1 MKKLLLIGLLALVVV
16 LGGCNSVA
24 SFLGADVVTDNIKDA
39 DSIRHKYTLQY
50 IDATLPLVDQHMAA
64 ADKKKFK
71 DIGERLK
78 RISEK
83 ENKLLQGTWDE

>member
-1 MKKLLLIGLLALVVV
+1 MKRLMLILLLAVVA

-39 DSIRHKYTLQY
+39 DAIRHKYTIEY

-64 ADKKKFK
+64 ADKKKYK
-71 DIGERLK
+71 DVGERLK
-78 RISEK
+78 RISAK
-83 ENKLLQGTWDE
+83 ENKLLQGTWDDE

>member
-1 MKKLLLIGLLALVVV
+1 MKKLLLIGLLAMVA

-24 SFLGADVVTDNIKDA
+24 SFLGADVVTDNIKNA

-64 ADKKKFK
+64 TDKKKFK
-71 DIGERLK
+71 EIGERLK

-83 ENKLLQGTWDE
+83 ENKLLQGTWGE